1 LLIPNLIESLR
12 RQLLSRFNW
21 KDIAKLTKQD
31 TNLKDGIERYNEAQ
45 TKKSDDAFNAVFN
58 ELDAKMV
65 RLAAFEEQL
74 ANLKKRDTKL

>member
-1 LLIPNLIESLR
+1 LE
-12 RQLLSRFNW
+12 

-45 TKKSDDAFNAVFN
+45 TKKSDDAFNAVFK
-58 ELDAKMV
+58 ELDAKME
-65 RLAAFEEQL
+65 RLAGFEEQL